1 MSRSVIIYFF
11 LSYVILCSYV
21 MLCSYVHNRTPCQHR
36 LTDTWA
42 KEQGL
47 ERLAHHDRAHFLPSS
62 CQVPSGG
69 ISGLQHGKTS
79 LGWEAIGLGNERE
92 GQCSLGR
99 KSLGSKSLG
108 MGSLEWGG
116 YHSLGKEVLGKV
128 LQERGI
134 LWDEVS
140 LAEET
145 LRVDGA
151 DFVWV
156 AANVPC
162 GEMARMGTAAEAE
175 KLVLGWASLGPGK
188 WWCGSILGMAS
199 AAWEGKPAGD
209 GQVLRWAACLA
220 PKPAVLPKMS
230 ARGCSAVGTEPPLPA
245 FPKQPPHSPATMAE
259 GFPRRLPRLPQTQ
272 NSPFVVPAVPP
283 TVAAWLLPSLPG
295 AMALPL
301 QPPQVPT
308 LPSALPQATVWHMV
322 PGVQGQ
328 VQQLPARVQ
337 LPPGGHL
344 PAEGRHLQLGQLP
357 AVGQLFHTAPVGAPS
372 VSQPLLM
379 GTLVPQDGAPL
390 CLGPRAVL
398 HGELLHPAGTC
409 LLQAPAYP
417 GPPPL
422 LVPGHPLQGQVLP
435 APRTLSSSRGQ
446 LPEPCLHAVG
456 LSEDQG
462 PPLPGP
468 TPPEPA
474 QAPATASTQT
484 LTPDAATL
492 AEVPEEPLELLEL
505 GPDAFAE
512 AFPQLAGDSQQL
524 QHLQDQL
531 PADLDSSGLEELLS
545 CLDAVE
551 PQDAFTAV
559 PSSPVLKR
567 FLSQLPDLC
576 EDIEEPSTHGLA
588 ATRALGEV
596 PSSPGL
602 HPDKVQA
609 GRALQPPAAAV
620 PPLSSPL
627 KPAARPQ
634 LRRALPKRAPQ
645 QEFIPARRRTLPQP
659 PLAPL
664 KRPPNPDCLPARKRP
679 LPLPP
684 QAPVQS
690 PPDPDFLTA
699 LRRALPKPRLSPL
712 QSPPDPVCRRP
723 LPKPLPKRPPQQEFV
738 PARKRTLPRPP
749 LAPLKRPQLLPAL
762 RRALPSPPRSPLQSP
777 PPAPAPTGTK
787 WGAKRPVPT
796 STPST
801 AQSSQHRRLRTD
813 KTPGKEKTLLL
824 LGQAGQGPKTLHQ
837 GKTRGHGALAGSSSQ
852 AGSGRQQLASDS
864 TRAPSKRARSLGAAG
879 GQGAAVLPLRRA
891 LLLPEALPMKLRA
904 HAHAVRPQGRL
915 RPQASGAKMLQCQQ
929 PGTKTPSETF
939 QPLGARA
946 KALGPVRQPPCV
958 QPQPTSSGPSSMPTA
973 PPTLPGSSAV
983 PAAPRPPAGHK
994 AQALP
999 APPGSTAPARKAPLK
1014 QAPRVLG
1021 LPAAGG
1027 QAQRPAQPR
1036 GDYMP
1041 CVGPWAGSDAAP
1053 TPLEEQESSVPIT
1066 PQQRPERERLKKL
1079 AQEERQRAAHHMKI
1093 GPVQF
1098 FEQRQKD
1105 HARAYSYGYP

>member
-1 MSRSVIIYFF
+1 MGNLLYGNLFSCELVRMGNDHEDESW
-11 LSYVILCSYV
+11 SWAGKCSGRARGGV
-21 MLCSYVHNRTPCQHR
+21 EAS
-36 LTDTWA
+36 WA
-42 KEQGL
+42 WQVLRGRESLLGMAKSCAGQPAWL
-47 ERLAHHDRAHFLPSS
+47 QSLQSS
-62 CQVPSGG
+62 PRCRRG
-69 ISGLQHGKTS
+69 
-79 LGWEAIGLGNERE
+79 A
-92 GQCSLGR
+92 GQPLGR
-99 KSLGSKSLG
+99 NPRCPRSPSNRPT
-108 MGSLEWGG
+108 
-116 YHSLGKEVLGKV
+116 
-128 LQERGI
+128 LQPPWQVQQPAPAPPGAAALLASPAPQSSAQRPFSHRG
-134 LWDEVS
+134 
-140 LAEET
+140 
-145 LRVDGA
+145 
-151 DFVWV
+151 F
-156 AANVPC
+156 PQ
-162 GEMARMGTAAEAE
+162 
-175 KLVLGWASLGPGK
+175 
-188 WWCGSILGMAS
+188 MAS
-199 AAWEGKPAGD
+199 AASADAKLPLRRPSRAANGGCLAASLPPRSDGAALAAPAG
-209 GQVLRWAACLA
+209 
-220 PKPAVLPKMS
+220 
-230 ARGCSAVGTEPPLPA
+230 PPLR
-245 FPKQPPHSPATMAE
+245 E
-259 GFPRRLPRLPQTQ
+259 
-272 NSPFVVPAVPP
+272 
-283 TVAAWLLPSLPG
+283 
-295 AMALPL
+295 
-301 QPPQVPT
+301 
-308 LPSALPQATVWHMV
+308 QA
-322 PGVQGQ
+322 
-328 VQQLPARVQ
+328 
-337 LPPGGHL
+337 
-344 PAEGRHLQLGQLP
+344 
-357 AVGQLFHTAPVGAPS
+357 
-372 VSQPLLM
+372 
-379 GTLVPQDGAPL
+379 
-390 CLGPRAVL
+390 
-398 HGELLHPAGTC
+398 
-409 LLQAPAYP
+409 
-417 GPPPL
+417 
-422 LVPGHPLQGQVLP
+422 LP

-484 LTPDAATL
+484 ATPDAATL

-551 PQDAFTAV
+551 PQDAFAAV

-576 EDIEEPSTHGLA
+576 EDIEEPSTQGLA

-634 LRRALPKRAPQ
+634 LRRALPKRPPL

-664 KRPPNPDCLPARKRP
+664 KRRPNPDCLPARKRP
-679 LPLPP
+679 LPQPP

-712 QSPPDPVCRRP
+712 QSPPDPARRRP
-723 LPKPLPKRPPQQEFV
+723 MPKPLPKRPPQQEFI
-738 PARKRTLPRPP
+738 PARKRTLPQPP

-787 WGAKRPVPT
+787 WGAKRPAPT

-801 AQSSQHRRLRTD
+801 AQSSQHRQLR
-813 KTPGKEKTLLL
+813 
-824 LGQAGQGPKTLHQ
+824 
-837 GKTRGHGALAGSSSQ
+837 
-852 AGSGRQQLASDS
+852 
-864 TRAPSKRARSLGAAG
+864 
-879 GQGAAVLPLRRA
+879 
-891 LLLPEALPMKLRA
+891 
-904 HAHAVRPQGRL
+904 
-915 RPQASGAKMLQCQQ
+915 
-929 PGTKTPSETF
+929 
-939 QPLGARA
+939 
-946 KALGPVRQPPCV
+946 
-958 QPQPTSSGPSSMPTA
+958 
-973 PPTLPGSSAV
+973 LPGSSAV
-983 PAAPRPPAGHK
+983 PAAPRLLASRK

-999 APPGSTAPARKAPLK
+999 APPGSTAAARKAPLK
-1014 QAPRVLG
+1014 QAPRALG

-1027 QAQRPAQPR
+1027 QAQRLALPTQPRTLQRPAQPR
-1036 GDYMP
+1036 GDYVP
-1041 CVGPWAGSDAAP
+1041 CVGPWAGGDAAP

-1079 AQEERQRAAHHMKI
+1079 AQEERQRAAHHMRI
-1093 GPVQF
+1093 GPGQF

>member
-1 MSRSVIIYFF
+1 MW
-11 LSYVILCSYV
+11 
-21 MLCSYVHNRTPCQHR
+21 T
-36 LTDTWA
+36 
-42 KEQGL
+42 
-47 ERLAHHDRAHFLPSS
+47 
-62 CQVPSGG
+62 
-69 ISGLQHGKTS
+69 
-79 LGWEAIGLGNERE
+79 
-92 GQCSLGR
+92 
-99 KSLGSKSLG
+99 
-108 MGSLEWGG
+108 
-116 YHSLGKEVLGKV
+116 
-128 LQERGI
+128 
-134 LWDEVS
+134 
-140 LAEET
+140 
-145 LRVDGA
+145 
-151 DFVWV
+151 
-156 AANVPC
+156 
-162 GEMARMGTAAEAE
+162 
-175 KLVLGWASLGPGK
+175 
-188 WWCGSILGMAS
+188 
-199 AAWEGKPAGD
+199 
-209 GQVLRWAACLA
+209 
-220 PKPAVLPKMS
+220 
-230 ARGCSAVGTEPPLPA
+230 
-245 FPKQPPHSPATMAE
+245 
-259 GFPRRLPRLPQTQ
+259 
-272 NSPFVVPAVPP
+272 
-283 TVAAWLLPSLPG
+283 
-295 AMALPL
+295 
-301 QPPQVPT
+301 
-308 LPSALPQATVWHMV
+308 
-322 PGVQGQ
+322 
-328 VQQLPARVQ
+328 
-337 LPPGGHL
+337 
-344 PAEGRHLQLGQLP
+344 
-357 AVGQLFHTAPVGAPS
+357 
-372 VSQPLLM
+372 

-422 LVPGHPLQGQVLP
+422 LMTGPPLRGQALP

-484 LTPDAATL
+484 ATPDAATL

-545 CLDAVE
+545 CLDAV
-551 PQDAFTAV
+551 DAFAAV

-576 EDIEEPSTHGLA
+576 EDIEEPSTQGLA

-634 LRRALPKRAPQ
+634 LRRALPKRPPL

-664 KRPPNPDCLPARKRP
+664 KRRPDPDCLPARKRP
-679 LPLPP
+679 LPQPP

-712 QSPPDPVCRRP
+712 QSPPDPARRRP
-723 LPKPLPKRPPQQEFV
+723 MPKPLPKRPPQQEFI
-738 PARKRTLPRPP
+738 PAHKRTLPQPP

-777 PPAPAPTGTK
+777 PLWRGLPT
-787 WGAKRPVPT
+787 
-796 STPST
+796 
-801 AQSSQHRRLRTD
+801 
-813 KTPGKEKTLLL
+813 
-824 LGQAGQGPKTLHQ
+824 
-837 GKTRGHGALAGSSSQ
+837 
-852 AGSGRQQLASDS
+852 
-864 TRAPSKRARSLGAAG
+864 
-879 GQGAAVLPLRRA
+879 
-891 LLLPEALPMKLRA
+891 ALPT
-904 HAHAVRPQGRL
+904 
-915 RPQASGAKMLQCQQ
+915 Q
-929 PGTKTPSETF
+929 P
-939 QPLGARA
+939 R
-946 KALGPVRQPPCV
+946 
-958 QPQPTSSGPSSMPTA
+958 
-973 PPTLPGSSAV
+973 TL
-983 PAAPRPPAGHK
+983 
-994 AQALP
+994 
-999 APPGSTAPARKAPLK
+999 
-1014 QAPRVLG
+1014 
-1021 LPAAGG
+1021 
-1027 QAQRPAQPR
+1027 QRPAQPR
-1036 GDYMP
+1036 GDYVP
-1041 CVGPWAGSDAAP
+1041 CVGPWAGGDAAP

-1079 AQEERQRAAHHMKI
+1079 AQEERQRATHHMRI
-1093 GPVQF
+1093 GPGQF

>member
-1 MSRSVIIYFF
+1 MGICSHVN
-11 LSYVILCSYV
+11 LS
-21 MLCSYVHNRTPCQHR
+21 
-36 LTDTWA
+36 
-42 KEQGL
+42 
-47 ERLAHHDRAHFLPSS
+47 
-62 CQVPSGG
+62 
-69 ISGLQHGKTS
+69 
-79 LGWEAIGLGNERE
+79 GWEMTMRMKAGPGLGNAQD
-92 GQCSLGR
+92 GQEAVWKRRGHGKYCVGGKACWGWPSLALG
-99 KSLGSKSLG
+99 SLLGSKACSPPQDVGEGLV
-108 MGSLEWGG
+108 S
-116 YHSLGKEVLGKV
+116 
-128 LQERGI
+128 R
-134 LWDEVS
+134 WDGTPVARVPQATAPLS
-140 LAEET
+140 SHHGRSSSRLPLLPG
-145 LRVDGA
+145 LR
-151 DFVWV
+151 
-156 AANVPC
+156 PC
-162 GEMARMGTAAEAE
+162 WRAQRPRAQ
-175 KLVLGWASLGPGK
+175 P
-188 WWCGSILGMAS
+188 S
-199 AAWEGKPAGD
+199 A
-209 GQVLRWAACLA
+209 L
-220 PKPAVLPKMS
+220 
-230 ARGCSAVGTEPPLPA
+230 
-245 FPKQPPHSPATMAE
+245 FPTE
-259 GFPRRLPRLPQTQ
+259 GFPRWLPRLPQTQ

-295 AMALPL
+295 ATALPL
-301 QPPQVPT
+301 QPLQVPT
-308 LPSALPQATVWHMV
+308 LPSALPQATVWHVV

-328 VQQLPARVQ
+328 VLQLPARVQ

-344 PAEGRHLQLGQLP
+344 PAQGHHLQLGQLLAAAMGQLLAGGQLPAVGHNLQLVQLPAVGQNLPLVQLPTMGHQLQLVQLP
-357 AVGQLFHTAPVGAPS
+357 AVGQLPHTAPPCAP
-372 VSQPLLM
+372 VHQWGQPM
-379 GTLVPQDGAPL
+379 VTGTLVPHHALGLGP
-390 CLGPRAVL
+390 GPRAVL

-409 LLQAPAYP
+409 LLQAPAQRNPPPPLVP
-417 GPPPL
+417 GPPL
-422 LVPGHPLQGQVLP
+422 REQALP

-484 LTPDAATL
+484 ATPDAATL

-551 PQDAFTAV
+551 PQDAFAAV

-576 EDIEEPSTHGLA
+576 EDIEEPSTQGLA

-634 LRRALPKRAPQ
+634 LRRALPKRPPL

-664 KRPPNPDCLPARKRP
+664 KRRPNPDCLPARKRP
-679 LPLPP
+679 LPQPP

-712 QSPPDPVCRRP
+712 QSPPDPARRRP
-723 LPKPLPKRPPQQEFV
+723 MPKPLPKRPPQQEFI
-738 PARKRTLPRPP
+738 PARKRTLPQPP

-787 WGAKRPVPT
+787 WGAKRPAPT

-801 AQSSQHRRLRTD
+801 AQSSQHRQLR
-813 KTPGKEKTLLL
+813 
-824 LGQAGQGPKTLHQ
+824 
-837 GKTRGHGALAGSSSQ
+837 
-852 AGSGRQQLASDS
+852 
-864 TRAPSKRARSLGAAG
+864 
-879 GQGAAVLPLRRA
+879 
-891 LLLPEALPMKLRA
+891 
-904 HAHAVRPQGRL
+904 
-915 RPQASGAKMLQCQQ
+915 
-929 PGTKTPSETF
+929 
-939 QPLGARA
+939 
-946 KALGPVRQPPCV
+946 
-958 QPQPTSSGPSSMPTA
+958 
-973 PPTLPGSSAV
+973 LPGSSAV
-983 PAAPRPPAGHK
+983 PAAPRLLASRK

-999 APPGSTAPARKAPLK
+999 APPGSTAAARKAPLK
-1014 QAPRVLG
+1014 QAPRALG

-1027 QAQRPAQPR
+1027 QAQRLALPTQPRTLQRPAQPR
-1036 GDYMP
+1036 GDYVP
-1041 CVGPWAGSDAAP
+1041 CVGPWAGGDAAP

-1079 AQEERQRAAHHMKI
+1079 AQEERQRAAHHMRI
-1093 GPVQF
+1093 GPGQF